1 MKTILVIAFLVL
13 CGISII
19 VDYKRLKA
27 VQENTATYKELCDKV
42 VEVKT
47 NIDFYV
53 KDKEEK
59 SISVDEVVDDVYKR
73 LLEMMKKANRQ
84 NL

>member
-42 VEVKT
+42 VEVKI
-47 NIDFYV
+47 NIDSYV
-53 KDKEEK
+53 KDKEEN
-59 SISVDEVVDDVYKR
+59 SITVDEVVDDVYKR

>member
-47 NIDFYV
+47 NIDVYV
-53 KDKEEK
+53 ENKEENSM
-59 SISVDEVVDDVYKR
+59 SIDDVANEVSKR
-73 LLEMMKKANRQ
+73 LSERIKQANS
-84 NL
+84 

>member
-1 MKTILVIAFLVL
+1 MSTVLVIIFLVL
-13 CGISII
+13 CAISIV

-27 VQENTATYKELCDKV
+27 VEENTATYKELCNKV

-47 NIDFYV
+47 DIDFYV
-53 KDKEEK
+53 KDKEEN
-59 SISVDEVVDDVYKR
+59 SMTMNDIANEVSKR
-73 LLEMMKKANRQ
+73 LAEKIKQSIRQ

>member
-27 VQENTATYKELCDKV
+27 VQENTATYKELWDKV

-53 KDKEEK
+53 KDKKEN
-59 SISVDEVVDDVYKR
+59 SITVDEVVDDVYKR
-73 LLEMMKKANRQ
+73 LLEMMKKANR
-84 NL
+84 

>member
-42 VEVKT
+42 VEVKI
-47 NIDFYV
+47 NIDSYV
-53 KDKEEK
+53 KNKEEN
-59 SISVDEVVDDVYKR
+59 SMTIDNVANEVSKR
-73 LLEMMKKANRQ
+73 LSERIKQANS
-84 NL
+84 

>member
-53 KDKEEK
+53 ENKEENSM
-59 SISVDEVVDDVYKR
+59 SIDDVANEVSKR
-73 LLEMMKKANRQ
+73 LSERIKQANS
-84 NL
+84 